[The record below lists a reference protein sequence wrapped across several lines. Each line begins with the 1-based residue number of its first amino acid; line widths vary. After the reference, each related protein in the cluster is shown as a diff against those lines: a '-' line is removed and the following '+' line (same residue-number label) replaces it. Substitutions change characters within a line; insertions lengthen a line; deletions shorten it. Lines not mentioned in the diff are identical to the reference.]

1 MTLDEFNR
9 WTPQDARDALL
20 ACAHVERWADEVVA
34 GRPYT
39 SVDAAADAAITAADP
54 WTDAEIDSA
63 LARHPRIGE
72 RAKGESADAG
82 MSRSEQAGVDTTD
95 DDVAR
100 RLAEGNRAYEEK
112 FGHVFLIRAAGRSAE
127 EILEQLTERLGN
139 DADTERANA
148 ARNLREIAALR
159 LRGMLSA

>member
-9 WTPQDARDALL
+9 LPPSAARDALL
-20 ACAHVERWADEVVA
+20 ACACVDRWADEVVA

-39 SVDAAADAAITAADP
+39 SVETVADAATVAADP
-54 WTDAEIDSA
+54 WTDDEVESA
-63 LARHPRIGE
+63 LARHLRIGE
-72 RAKGESADAG
+72 RAEGDAADVS
-82 MSRSEQAGVDTTD
+82 MSRSEQSGVDPSD
-95 DDVAR
+95 AGVAR
-100 RLAEGNRAYEEK
+100 RLAAGNRAYEAR

-139 DADTERANA
+139 DAVTERDNA
-148 ARNLREIAALR
+148 ARNLREIAVLR

>member
-9 WTPQDARDALL
+9 LSPEEAREALL
-20 ACAHVERWADEVVA
+20 ACAHVGRWADAVAA
-34 GRPYT
+34 GRPYA
-39 SVDAAADAAITAADP
+39 SVEDAADAALAAADP
-54 WTDAEIDSA
+54 WTDAEVDAA
-63 LARHPRIGE
+63 LSRHPRIGE
-72 RAKGESADAG
+72 RAQGDAADAS
-82 MSRSEQAGVDTTD
+82 MSRSEQSGVDTSD
-95 DDVAR
+95 GDVQR
-100 RLAEGNRAYEEK
+100 RLVEGNRAYEER

-159 LRGMLSA
+159 LKGMLIS